1 MGRTGKIIKN
11 ASWIIVCR
19 IIQSLL
25 SLLIG
30 VFSARY
36 LGPSNYGL
44 INYASS
50 LSSYALPIMQLGLSA
65 ILVKEIINAGNAEG
79 EVLGT
84 VLTLSFVSGLLC
96 VGGIALFSSV
106 MSKGETETI
115 IVCVLY
121 SCMLIFQALEMIQ
134 YWFYAKLKS
143 KYTSITMLLA
153 YALTSAYKIFLLINK
168 KNVYWFAL
176 SQAIDYFIIAVILL
190 VIYKRIGGQPLRF
203 SFARIKPLLSR
214 SWPYILSS
222 MLLVVFMQ
230 TDKLMLKHMVNDQAT
245 GYYAAACTCA
255 GMTIFVFNAIVDS
268 FQPIILEA
276 KKVDENIFEKNM
288 SQLYAIVIYLAVL
301 QGIGITVLA
310 DIVVRILYGVEYLEA
325 VNPLR
330 IMSWSN
336 VFYYLA
342 SVRNV
347 WILAEDKQKYLWI
360 INLSGAITN
369 ILINI
374 LLIPICGAMGAAV
387 ASLITQI
394 FTNVFMG
401 LLIKN
406 VRRNNY
412 LMWKGCNP
420 RVLLNLLKRRRE
432 ESESSDMH
440 S

>member
-1 MGRTGKIIKN
+1 MDRSGKIIKN
-11 ASWIIVCR
+11 ASWIIACR

-44 INYASS
+44 INYAAS

-65 ILVKEIINAGNAEG
+65 TLVKEIINAEDAEG

-84 VLTLSFVSGLLC
+84 ALGLNLASGLLA
-96 VGGIALFSSV
+96 VGGVVAFSSIT
-106 MSKGETETI
+106 SKGETETI
-115 IVCVLY
+115 VVCVLY
-121 SCMLIFQALEMIQ
+121 SIFLIFEALEMVQ

-143 KYTSITMLLA
+143 KYTSITMLVA
-153 YALTSAYKIFLLINK
+153 YAVTSMYKIFLLMNK

-176 SQAIDYFIIAVILL
+176 SQTIDYCIISVILL
-190 VIYKRIGGQPLRF
+190 IIYKKVGGQPLRF

-222 MLLVVFMQ
+222 MLLMVFTQ

-255 GMTIFVFNAIVDS
+255 GMTIFVFNAIIDS
-268 FQPIILEA
+268 FQPIILDA
-276 KKVDENIFEKNM
+276 KKTSQDLFEKKM
-288 SQLYAIVIYLAVL
+288 AQLYAIVIVLAIL
-301 QGIGITVLA
+301 QGIGVTVLA
-310 DIVVRILYGVEYLEA
+310 DLAIKILYGAEYAAA

-330 IMSWSN
+330 LMIWSN
-336 VFYYLA
+336 AFYYLA
-342 SVRNV
+342 AVRNV
-347 WILAEDKQKYLWI
+347 WILAEEKQRYLWI
-360 INLSGAITN
+360 INLCGAMVN
-369 ILINI
+369 ILINA
-374 LLIPICGAMGAAV
+374 LLIPISGALGAAV
-387 ASLITQI
+387 ASLMTQI
-394 FTNVFMG
+394 FTNVVMG
-401 LLIKN
+401 FVIKE

-420 RVLLNLLKRRRE
+420 KVLIELLKRGRGEDDFDGRTV
-432 ESESSDMH
+432 
-440 S
+440 